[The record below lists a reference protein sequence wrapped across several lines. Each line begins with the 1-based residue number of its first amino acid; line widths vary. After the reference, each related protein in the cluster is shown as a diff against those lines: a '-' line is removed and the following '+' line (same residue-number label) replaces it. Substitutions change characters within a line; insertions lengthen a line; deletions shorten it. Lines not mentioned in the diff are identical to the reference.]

1 VRNLAVRAGWLTQ
14 APARAEILHR
24 LRRNCTTPASLHF
37 VTTARYARQAIGRP
51 PPPLAGARSA
61 FLPTARRAPLSHNGP
76 WWVVATRFEGVH
88 PLPTTTIMRSG
99 LHFAPLGGGC
109 PSTPVLHGSCGGVRE
124 RVGQA
129 ATAPTHPRP
138 RGGNRYALPPRR
150 RPRKKEQA
158 PRAKPRRRTDSEDL
172 GREDLGRPV
181 REDLGWK

>member
-99 LHFAPLGGGC
+99 LHFAPLGGGFTSS
-109 PSTPVLHGSCGGVRE
+109 PSSIVHGVGVC
-124 RVGQA
+124 VGSRWQT
-129 ATAPTHPRP
+129 ATASPRP
-138 RGGNRYALPPRR
+138 PKARR
-150 RPRKKEQA
+150 RGHR
-158 PRAKPRRRTDSEDL
+158 
-172 GREDLGRPV
+172 
-181 REDLGWK
+181 

>member
-99 LHFAPLGGGC
+99 LHFAPRGGGC
-109 PSTPVLHGSCGGVRE
+109 PSTLVLHRSRRGGVRWLALANCH
-124 RVGQA
+124 RITPPTQGPPPGA
-129 ATAPTHPRP
+129 SLTLAPGSRPHAEEAEGPRP
-138 RGGNRYALPPRR
+138 SNYRRGFRDN
-150 RPRKKEQA
+150 
-158 PRAKPRRRTDSEDL
+158 S
-172 GREDLGRPV
+172 
-181 REDLGWK
+181 

>member
-138 RGGNRYALPPRR
+138 AAVGIAKARPRLCA
-150 RPRKKEQA
+150 PRKKEQA
-158 PRAKPRRRTDSEDL
+158 SRTRPRRRTDSEDL
-172 GREDLGRPV
+172 G
-181 REDLGWK
+181 